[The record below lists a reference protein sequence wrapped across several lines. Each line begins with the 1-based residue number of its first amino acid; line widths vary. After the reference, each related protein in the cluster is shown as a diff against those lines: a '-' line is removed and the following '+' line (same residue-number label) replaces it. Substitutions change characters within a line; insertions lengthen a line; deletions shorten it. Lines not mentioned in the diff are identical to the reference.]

1 MIDTPDHLAGR
12 LREEG
17 SKVREFFL
25 GLPPQMWDMQ
35 VYSDGTQWTVRQVL
49 AHIASAENS
58 MGRLVKNILAG
69 GAGSPA
75 DFDID
80 TYNERKVLEQKNQPV
95 AELIRLFAESREANS
110 LLTANLTPADLA
122 RVGRHPFLGIV
133 PLSEIIKMIY
143 RHDQIHLR
151 DLRKLLT

>member
-17 SKVREFFL
+17 NKLQDYFL
-25 GLPPQMWDMQ
+25 GLPSQTWDIQ
-35 VYSDGTQWTVRQVL
+35 VYTDGTQWTVRQVL
-49 AHIASAENS
+49 AHIASTENS

-69 GAGSPA
+69 GGGAPN

-80 TYNERKVLEQKNQPV
+80 AYNERKILEQNDQSV
-95 AELIRLFAESREANS
+95 AELIRLFAESREANT
-110 LLTANLTPADLA
+110 LLAAQLTQEDLA
-122 RVGRHPFLGIV
+122 RMGRHPFLGIV

>member
-1 MIDTPDHLAGR
+1 MMDTPDHLAER

-17 SKVREFFL
+17 NKVRDFFL
-25 GLPPQMWDMQ
+25 GIPPQMWDLQ
-35 VYSDGTQWTVRQVL
+35 VYTDGNQWKVRQVL
-49 AHIASAENS
+49 AHITSTENS

-69 GAGSPA
+69 GGGAPE

-80 TYNERKVLEQKNQPV
+80 AYNERKVLEQKDRPE
-95 AELIRLFAESREANS
+95 AELIRLFAESREANT
-110 LLTANLTPADLA
+110 LLTAQLTQEDLA
-122 RVGRHPFLGIV
+122 RMGRHPFLGIV

-151 DLRKLLT
+151 DLRRLLT